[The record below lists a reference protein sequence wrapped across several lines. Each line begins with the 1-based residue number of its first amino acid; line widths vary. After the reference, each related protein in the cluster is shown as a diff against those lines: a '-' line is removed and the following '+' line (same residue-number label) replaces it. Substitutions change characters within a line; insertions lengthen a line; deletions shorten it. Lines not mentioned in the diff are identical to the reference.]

1 MNMPATKI
9 NIAIDGKSACGKST
23 LAKSLAQKLAYLYVD
38 SGAMYRAVTLYFLK
52 NQVPLSNHQAVSNAL
67 SEITIRFGKKNDGA
81 WVTLLNDEDVETE
94 IRTQMVSDWVSE
106 VAAISAVRQK
116 LVEEQKA
123 IGRQKG
129 VVMDGRDI
137 GTIVFPEAE
146 LKIFLTAD
154 EEVRVQRRFLEM
166 QQKGYPVNDSEI
178 RTNLQKRDF
187 IDTTRADSP
196 LVQAIDAIMLDNSE
210 LTPTEQLDIAYE
222 WAIKK
227 IKKGS
232 THD

>member
-1 MNMPATKI
+1 MNMPTPKI

-38 SGAMYRAVTLYFLK
+38 SGAMYRAVTLYFLR
-52 NQVPLSNHQAVSNAL
+52 NQVSLHNDLDLSQAL
-67 SEITIRFGKKNDGA
+67 SEITIRFGKKDDGS

-94 IRTQMVSDWVSE
+94 IRTQRISDWVSE
-106 VAAISAVRQK
+106 VAAISAVRHK

-137 GTIVFPEAE
+137 GTVVFPEAE

-166 QQKGYPVNDSEI
+166 QQKGQTVKLSEI
-178 RTNLQKRDF
+178 RENLQKRDF

-196 LVQAIDAIMLDNSE
+196 LVQAKDAIKLDNSE
-210 LTPTEQLDIAYE
+210 LTPFEQLEIAYN
-222 WAIKK
+222 WAIEK

-232 THD
+232 IHD